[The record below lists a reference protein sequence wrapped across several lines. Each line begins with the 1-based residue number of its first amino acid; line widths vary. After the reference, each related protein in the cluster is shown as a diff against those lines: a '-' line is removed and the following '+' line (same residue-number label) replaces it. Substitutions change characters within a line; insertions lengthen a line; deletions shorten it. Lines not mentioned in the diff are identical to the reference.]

1 MNKAVTLSSIKV
13 VFTAVHQQD
22 ITSELMLAVI
32 QPFVQGYTPLRPLC
46 SPPPQPL
53 DERLYCHICARPLYN
68 IHGGYNV
75 TVIVPGLEKGW
86 NYIYVSL
93 HGGRTIVLEVL
104 AEETYLELKS
114 TLKVDSWDLRIFTVK
129 VLGLGLG

>member
-1 MNKAVTLSSIKV
+1 M
-13 VFTAVHQQD
+13 
-22 ITSELMLAVI
+22 
-32 QPFVQGYTPLRPLC
+32 
-46 SPPPQPL
+46 
-53 DERLYCHICARPLYN
+53 
-68 IHGGYNV
+68 